1 MLIDRS
7 ITVGRPRTEV
17 YQFWRAFENF
27 PRFMQHLKLVRAADE
42 RGMRSHWVAKAPLD
56 KDVEWDAEI
65 TADQPNEMI
74 AWRSLPGSQI
84 QNSGTVQ
91 FKDAQRNRG
100 TEVYVTLE
108 YDPPGGN
115 AAALVARML
124 GGEPENR
131 STMICGVLS
140 RLWRSVPFL
149 RLPVKARGGR
159 MMSKRR
165 ERRWLES
172 RRQADESA
180 HLAGEAQS
188 AGGKCPRPHPFKPG

>member
-7 ITVGRPRTEV
+7 ITVGRPRAEV

-27 PRFMQHLKLVRAADE
+27 PRFMQHLKSVRAADE

-56 KDVEWDAEI
+56 KDVEWDSEI
-65 TADQPNEMI
+65 TADRPNEMI

-91 FKDAQRNRG
+91 FKDAPGNRG
-100 TEVYVTLE
+100 TEIYVTLE

-124 GGEPENR
+124 GEEPEKQIHDDLRRFKQIMEVGTIATVTGQSSGRKDDVEKER
-131 STMICGVLS
+131 STLS
-140 RLWRSVPFL
+140 GI
-149 RLPVKARGGR
+149 K
-159 MMSKRR
+159 
-165 ERRWLES
+165 ETS
-172 RRQADESA
+172 R
-180 HLAGEAQS
+180 
-188 AGGKCPRPHPFKPG
+188 